1 MPSQNVKLI
10 FQSHAVLNIEYYFLL
25 SHSWCQLVNNF
36 IEAMLSYLKMGL
48 IGLFRQ
54 YASLK
59 LVYTIW
65 MYQLKFESYMVAN
78 KHSVSTYAGGHNLF
92 TGVKME
98 WSSDRDAEPV
108 HHEIQFKR
116 NIDYRSWRQETKVP
130 FKQGCF
136 IMRCQV

>member
-1 MPSQNVKLI
+1 M
-10 FQSHAVLNIEYYFLL
+10 
-25 SHSWCQLVNNF
+25 VNNF

-78 KHSVSTYAGGHNLF
+78 KHSISTYAGGHNLF

-116 NIDYRSWRQETKVP
+116 NIDYRS
-130 FKQGCF
+130 
-136 IMRCQV
+136 

>member
-1 MPSQNVKLI
+1 MSTISFYQTLGVNWLTTSSKLCYPTWKD
-10 FQSHAVLNIEYYFLL
+10 AN
-25 SHSWCQLVNNF
+25 
-36 IEAMLSYLKMGL
+36 
-48 IGLFRQ
+48 
-54 YASLK
+54 LK

-116 NIDYRSWRQETKVP
+116 NIDYRS
-130 FKQGCF
+130 
-136 IMRCQV
+136 